1 MIAKYEEKLHTRSV
15 VTQQVVRSTI
25 FCSHIFFQR
34 RGLRNV
40 KATEISAAKVASV
53 QRGNGAK
60 GQQGNGAL
68 LPEGDESHRTSI
80 HDSRGRGGPAKE
92 VTKFKKI
99 QGDEVLGI

>member
-1 MIAKYEEKLHTRSV
+1 MIALYEAKLHTRSV
-15 VTQQVVRSTI
+15 VTQQVVRSTL
-25 FCSHIFFQR
+25 FCSHILFQR

-60 GQQGNGAL
+60 GQRGNGAL

-92 VTKFKKI
+92 VTKFREI
-99 QGDEVLGI
+99 RTDEFLRI